1 MMNQD
6 NQYIEEEVITAGIE
20 DIESMLLLNN
30 KIYPKEWH
38 VPATYIRE
46 IMLLNPE
53 VYRVFKTSTGVK
65 GMYGFLPLSKSDYTA
80 VLEGRLEESEVGYF
94 VVDYNTPKSVYL
106 YLVTIIVDVED
117 NRRKEY
123 ASKIIKDIP
132 FELTRLKEKGI
143 DVKEIGAF
151 AVSPEGGSVLPKI
164 GFTHMR
170 EMVRVD
176 EQEYPVFRAKVEDIL
191 EKIRV

>member
-1 MMNQD
+1 MNRD
-6 NQYIEEEVITAGIE
+6 NQYTEEGMVTAGIE

-46 IMLLNPE
+46 IMRLNPE
-53 VYRVFKTSTGVK
+53 VYRVFKTSNGVK
-65 GMYGFLPLSKSDYTA
+65 GMYGFLPLSKNDYMA

-94 VVDYNTPKSVYL
+94 VVDYNTPKFVYL

-117 NRRKEY
+117 VRRKEY

-132 FELTRLKEKGI
+132 LELTRLKEKGI
-143 DVKEIGAF
+143 DIKEIGAF
-151 AVSPEGGSVLPKI
+151 AVSPEGESILPKI
-164 GFTHMR
+164 GFTHAR
-170 EMVRVD
+170 ETVMFD
-176 EQEYPVFRAKVEDIL
+176 EHEYPIFKAKAEDIL
-191 EKIRV
+191 KKIRV